1 MNDSEL
7 ICVHLMNFTC
17 HEVLPLYLDLN
28 IVSPSCVLSVKDSR
42 GGKLDI
48 VTLSGATVKWSLES
62 YFLFVNSKG

>member
-1 MNDSEL
+1 
-7 ICVHLMNFTC
+7 MNFTC
-17 HEVLPLYLDLN
+17 HEVLLLYLDLN
-28 IVSPSCVLSVKDSR
+28 IVSPSCVLSMKDSR